1 MYVVSSEFVGN
12 QVYKY
17 LVRSSNVA
25 LPPPDAP
32 PNPIHNHIKPTS
44 LFFPPPLSLTPHR
57 EKKLSPVR
65 LELVLVL
72 FFQDCD
78 LIASTA
84 TVTATRNIVLASPL
98 G

>member
-1 MYVVSSEFVGN
+1 
-12 QVYKY
+12 
-17 LVRSSNVA
+17 
-25 LPPPDAP
+25 
-32 PNPIHNHIKPTS
+32 
-44 LFFPPPLSLTPHR
+44 
-57 EKKLSPVR
+57 VR
-65 LELVLVL
+65 LELVIVL